1 MPPLI
6 PRRATMKDFAVFVDN
21 RIRKIL
27 FSNLDFH
34 CYWYCAF
41 SNPQK
46 LGPEKRA
53 ASGSYKSLPS

>member
-1 MPPLI
+1 
-6 PRRATMKDFAVFVDN
+6 MKDFAVFVDN